1 MSTKLN
7 FELTTLKTWK
17 PLASDVKKGTC
28 SDSINGYSLTLQS
41 GLRNG
46 TKESICSVWIF
57 SVTLQPSSS
66 NNLTSSSNLYSS
78 SNHFKTNFCV
88 SFFFLRAL
96 CFLSGL
102 SFRLFWRKT
111 RKWRRYIPSE
121 KVDDDIARLTSFVEV
136 ITPSPAVT
144 FPVQVPDGPFWLP
157 AFQAIK
163 NGRANIEHRS

>member
-1 MSTKLN
+1 MRRVFQRYCYYYKQPPATMSTKLN

-111 RKWRRYIPSE
+111 RK
-121 KVDDDIARLTSFVEV
+121 
-136 ITPSPAVT
+136 
-144 FPVQVPDGPFWLP
+144 
-157 AFQAIK
+157 
-163 NGRANIEHRS
+163 